1 MTAVGA
7 AVTLRQPSAGR
18 GEDVRLRGVGVV
30 GSGLAL
36 GQELV
41 QLSAFTS
48 EQGSTDRRV
57 ARPSRR
63 RS

>member
-1 MTAVGA
+1 M
-7 AVTLRQPSAGR
+7 TLRQPSAVR

-36 GQELV
+36 GEELV

-48 EQGSTDRRV
+48 DRREDDRRV

-63 RS
+63 R